1 MNPVAFA
8 LIIVLGA
15 LIGAVAF
22 FVFMYIK
29 RKQRKHMITAI
40 IIAVVAVLLNLAL
53 QNGVI
58 DSLFR

>member
-1 MNPVAFA
+1 
-8 LIIVLGA
+8 
-15 LIGAVAF
+15 
-22 FVFMYIK
+22 MYIK